1 MMDYERTQNPSDHKT
16 QKLHK
21 AKRISEKKM
30 DDDLGSLSQQL
41 DKAKK
46 HKTKEGMQTK
56 KGMLDLEVQTI
67 KTEEAFYAK
76 SILQNILESSIEYS
90 IVGTDLDGK
99 IIVWNEGAYRN
110 YGYHATEMINK
121 KNILDLHKPE
131 DIKSGAPQEFMKK
144 ALQNGNA
151 EEVFE
156 RIRKDGSSFIASV
169 TLTLRRDDKGEAIG
183 YVMISKDITEA
194 KRIENQL
201 IKTNEELEQ
210 FAYIA
215 SHDLKA
221 PLRAIERLAT
231 WIEEDN
237 ANKLDDKSKE
247 HLGLLRQRTLR
258 LANLIDG
265 ILQYSRAGRIDL
277 NVEPVDTKEVLQE
290 IIDGL
295 NLDGRF
301 EIRYPEHLPVFETTK
316 IPLMQVLSNLLANS
330 IKHHHRK
337 KGTIKIEV
345 DVLGTFYLFTVKDDG
360 PGISPEFF
368 DKIFVVFQT
377 LKSRDELE
385 STGVGL
391 SIVKKIV
398 ESQGGSVMVQSQVG
412 HGTTMSFTWPR
423 QIIKKKNL
431 P

>member
-1 MMDYERTQNPSDHKT
+1 MMDYERPQNPSDHKT
-16 QKLHK
+16 QKPHK
-21 AKRISEKKM
+21 AKKISEKKM

-41 DKAKK
+41 EKAEK
-46 HKTKEGMQTK
+46 HKRKEGMQTK

-110 YGYHATEMINK
+110 YGYHAAEMINK

-131 DIKSGAPQEFMKK
+131 DIKSGVPQEFMKK

-169 TLTLRRDDKGEAIG
+169 TLTLRRDDKGEPIG

-237 ANKLDDKSKE
+237 ADKLDDKSKE

-277 NVEPVDTKEVLQE
+277 NVEPVDTKEILQE

-295 NLDGRF
+295 NPDGRF
-301 EIRYPEHLPVFETTK
+301 EIRYPEHLPVFKTTK
-316 IPLMQVLSNLLANS
+316 IPLMQVLSNLLGNS

-360 PGISPEFF
+360 PGIAPEFF

-423 QIIKKKNL
+423 QIIRKKNL